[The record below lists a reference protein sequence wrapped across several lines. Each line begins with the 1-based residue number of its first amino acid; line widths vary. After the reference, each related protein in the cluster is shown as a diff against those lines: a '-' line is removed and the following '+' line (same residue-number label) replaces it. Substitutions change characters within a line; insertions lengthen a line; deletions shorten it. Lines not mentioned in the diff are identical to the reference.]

1 MGYYFGMTGQLV
13 SFKNLKDLTHA
24 CPNLQ
29 LDYNV
34 ILFNLIFF
42 NPIYNL
48 RETVCTMLWVTI
60 GGF

>member
-48 RETVCTMLWVTI
+48 RETVCTML
-60 GGF
+60 